1 MVGDA
6 QETRKRLLAAATE
19 EFAVRGIA
27 GARVDRIAAM
37 AGANKAMI
45 YSYFGNKEDLF
56 TAVFDAQVGTTLSTV
71 PIDATDLPEYAGR
84 LFDYYCDN
92 PLINRLATWARL
104 ERGSDTFRIEAI
116 VEANLGKIAAIA
128 AEQDAGRLSRR
139 FTAPVLLLLIL
150 TTAGMWVTAM
160 PEYETVLGGKDGIA
174 DPARRAIIVDAVRL
188 LVEQR

>member
-1 MVGDA
+1 MLPLRVQCRA
-6 QETRKRLLAAATE
+6 RRVERRRVLQRLLA
-19 EFAVRGIA
+19 
-27 GARVDRIAAM
+27 
-37 AGANKAMI
+37 
-45 YSYFGNKEDLF
+45 EDQPQRRLGQLR
-56 TAVFDAQVGTTLSTV
+56 AVFDAQVGTTLSTV

-84 LFDYYCDN
+84 LFDYYCEN

-104 ERGSDTFRIEAI
+104 ERGSDAFRIEAI

-139 FTAPVLLLLIL
+139 FTVPVLLLLIL